1 MAVVVARRPG
11 VVISQETIIERCRK
25 NLAKYKV
32 PREVIFSQTP
42 LPRNAAGKLLKHE
55 LKKQYTGM

>member
-32 PREVIFSQTP
+32 PREAIFSQMP
-42 LPRNAAGKLLKHE
+42 PANC
-55 LKKQYTGM
+55 